1 MPGISADGFSAQQ
14 WEGWFSHEISSAMCL
29 GTVPGSSVPR
39 GSESSPMLIH
49 KYLFC
54 ADKLE
59 GVLIFVTENLD

>member
-1 MPGISADGFSAQQ
+1 MPGISADGLSAQQ
-14 WEGWFSHEISSAMCL
+14 WEGWFPHEVSSAMCL

-49 KYLFC
+49 KYLCC